1 MAGCWSILVIYQAW
15 RDMVGVSCAGAHD
28 AWEDAL
34 VFAFCSLMAIWCI
47 PPCSQQLQNVEAFVW
62 RIRVSVLLI
71 VSWLKFLYS
80 DFLRKLCYGYV
91 GASPLSQ
98 KCLFDPFCMCDAVR
112 RFWQKAA
119 ASTHPCFFWDVSLSE
134 LASPGSACA
143 SNQHDKSNTVANLK
157 PVLAQNPFLHRYD
170 MIK

>member
-34 VFAFCSLMAIWCI
+34 VLAFCSLMAIWCI
-47 PPCSQQLQNVEAFVW
+47 PPCSQQLQNVETFVW

-98 KCLFDPFCMCDAVR
+98 KCLFDPFCMCDVTQCGDFGKKQQPAHTPVFSEMSLCR
-112 RFWQKAA
+112 
-119 ASTHPCFFWDVSLSE
+119 SSHPRV
-134 LASPGSACA
+134 
-143 SNQHDKSNTVANLK
+143 QHVPRINMTNRTLWRIWNLC
-157 PVLAQNPFLHRYD
+157 LHRILSCID
-170 MIK
+170 MI